1 MSLRNLGGKGVSC
14 HSQQELQERRGITMR
29 RMVSCVFTM
38 TNGVSGDLL
47 RAERS
52 QGSSSSWD
60 QFLFVSLYKAAAYD
74 LISPLNEV

>member
-1 MSLRNLGGKGVSC
+1 
-14 HSQQELQERRGITMR
+14 MR
-29 RMVSCVFTM
+29 RMASYVFTM